1 MKSLSGIGLGLSVVF
16 GCLVLALFAEFYYL
30 LCWKKR
36 ITSRTIEEG
45 YNNTP
50 TKELLHIFC
59 CKKPTSLGQ
68 TALNPQELSASGLIS
83 NTQLNDSQN
92 QLQQLQVHSNKDILV
107 KPCEEESMETELM
120 RLHKLGGP
128 PRFLFTIVEE
138 TKEDLESEDG
148 RSRGEKGSRGRSLS
162 DLLFT
167 VETPF
172 LTPLASPSLFTPPL
186 TSPANT
192 YQNPHGF
199 NPLFES
205 STDAEFSRI
214 RASPPPKFKFL
225 QDAEEKLRKKV
236 REDSERNVREVNCQ
250 HHLSPAQT
258 KKLDGFLVN
267 PIHNN
272 PCTMNREL
280 VNFQEKR
287 EEDWILQKEVEMKR
301 WASRQ
306 VEDRWG

>member
-30 LCWKKR
+30 LCCKKR
-36 ITSRTIEEG
+36 ITSRTIEGG

-92 QLQQLQVHSNKDILV
+92 QGQQLQVHSNKDILV

-192 YQNPHGF
+192 YHNPHGF

-225 QDAEEKLRKKV
+225 QDAEEKLRKKM
-236 REDSERNVREVNCQ
+236 REHSERNVVRNGGHI
-250 HHLSPAQT
+250 HHYSQSQRVTDSKSLG
-258 KKLDGFLVN
+258 DV
-267 PIHNN
+267 
-272 PCTMNREL
+272 
-280 VNFQEKR
+280 
-287 EEDWILQKEVEMKR
+287 EEDGSFLSILIDKN
-301 WASRQ
+301 SR
-306 VEDRWG
+306 EK

>member
-36 ITSRTIEEG
+36 FTNRTIEEG

-59 CKKPTSLGQ
+59 CKKPSSLSQ
-68 TALNPQELSASGLIS
+68 TALNPQELPSSGIIS
-83 NTQLNDSQN
+83 DTQLNGSQN
-92 QLQQLQVHSNKDILV
+92 QLQQVHSNKDILV

-148 RSRGEKGSRGRSLS
+148 RSRGEKGSRGKSLS
-162 DLLFT
+162 ELLFT

-192 YQNPHGF
+192 YHNPHGF

-205 STDAEFSRI
+205 STDAEFNRI

-225 QDAEEKLRKKV
+225 QDAEEKLRRKM
-236 REDSERNVREVNCQ
+236 REDSERNVVRTGGHI
-250 HHLSPAQT
+250 HHDSQSQKVT
-258 KKLDGFLVN
+258 DSKSMRDD
-267 PIHNN
+267 
-272 PCTMNREL
+272 
-280 VNFQEKR
+280 
-287 EEDWILQKEVEMKR
+287 EEDGSFITILIDKNRREK
-301 WASRQ
+301 
-306 VEDRWG
+306 

>member
-16 GCLVLALFAEFYYL
+16 GCLLLALFAEFYYL

-36 ITSRTIEEG
+36 ITNRTIEEG

-59 CKKPTSLGQ
+59 CKKASSLSQ
-68 TALNPQELSASGLIS
+68 TALNPQVSSSGLICD
-83 NTQLNDSQN
+83 TQLNDSEN

-107 KPCEEESMETELM
+107 KPCEEESIETELM
-120 RLHKLGGP
+120 RLHKIGGP

-192 YQNPHGF
+192 YHNPHGF

-225 QDAEEKLRKKV
+225 QDAEEKLRRKI
-236 REDSERNVREVNCQ
+236 REDSERIVVRNGGHIYHDSQNQRVTD
-250 HHLSPAQT
+250 SKST
-258 KKLDGFLVN
+258 RDV
-267 PIHNN
+267 
-272 PCTMNREL
+272 
-280 VNFQEKR
+280 
-287 EEDWILQKEVEMKR
+287 EEDGLFFTILTDKNRREK
-301 WASRQ
+301 
-306 VEDRWG
+306 